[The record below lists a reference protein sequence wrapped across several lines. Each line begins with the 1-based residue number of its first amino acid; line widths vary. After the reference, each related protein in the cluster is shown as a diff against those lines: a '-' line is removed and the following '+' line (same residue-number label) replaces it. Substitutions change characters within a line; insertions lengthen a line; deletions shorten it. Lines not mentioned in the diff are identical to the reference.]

1 MKQNKIY
8 ITKKIEKYK
17 KKIGLHSKEWSM
29 AISLH
34 PIIKYHISE
43 VEMMMMMI
51 STFEFEIKF
60 KLEFLER

>member
-1 MKQNKIY
+1 
-8 ITKKIEKYK
+8 
-17 KKIGLHSKEWSM
+17 M

-51 STFEFEIKF
+51 STFEFEIKC

>member
-1 MKQNKIY
+1 
-8 ITKKIEKYK
+8 
-17 KKIGLHSKEWSM
+17 M

-43 VEMMMMMI
+43 VEMMMMMMMII

>member
-8 ITKKIEKYK
+8 MTKKIEKYK

>member
-1 MKQNKIY
+1 
-8 ITKKIEKYK
+8 
-17 KKIGLHSKEWSM
+17 M

-43 VEMMMMMI
+43 VEMMMMIII

-60 KLEFLER
+60 KLDLLEK

>member
-1 MKQNKIY
+1 
-8 ITKKIEKYK
+8 
-17 KKIGLHSKEWSM
+17 M

-51 STFEFEIKF
+51 IISTFEFEIKF

>member
-1 MKQNKIY
+1 
-8 ITKKIEKYK
+8 
-17 KKIGLHSKEWSM
+17 M

-43 VEMMMMMI
+43 VEMMMMMMI
-51 STFEFEIKF
+51 STFEFEIKC

>member
-1 MKQNKIY
+1 M
-8 ITKKIEKYK
+8 TKKIKKYK

-43 VEMMMMMI
+43 VEMMMMMMMMII